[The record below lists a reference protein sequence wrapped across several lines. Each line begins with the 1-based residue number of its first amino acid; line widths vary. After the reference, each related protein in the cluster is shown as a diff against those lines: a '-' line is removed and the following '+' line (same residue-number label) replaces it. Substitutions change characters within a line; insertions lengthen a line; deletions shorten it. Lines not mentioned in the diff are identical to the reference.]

1 MADVVGL
8 QGVWA
13 VEVYNYGT
21 EVECG
26 EGCDTA
32 FWNTMLQKGTQTGC
46 FASDDNHNP
55 AKFFDALGGWVCVK
69 SEELTHE
76 AIINHLLAGDYYAS
90 AGPEITAWGVDG
102 DEVYL
107 TCSPAARINFIA
119 GGLVGGSETILQ
131 HESPL
136 THGLHTL
143 HGGETWVRAEV
154 VDHQGRRAWTNP
166 IWL

>member
-1 MADVVGL
+1 
-8 QGVWA
+8 
-13 VEVYNYGT
+13 
-21 EVECG
+21 
-26 EGCDTA
+26 
-32 FWNTMLQKGTQTGC
+32 MLQKGTQTGC

-76 AIINHLLAGDYYAS
+76 AIVNHLLAGDYYAS

-143 HGGETWVRAEV
+143 HGGETWIRAEV

>member
-1 MADVVGL
+1 MSSAAKGSGPWKYITMAP
-8 QGVWA
+8 
-13 VEVYNYGT
+13 

-76 AIINHLLAGDYYAS
+76 AIVNHLLAGDYYAS

-119 GGLVGGSETILQ
+119 GGLV
-131 HESPL
+131 
-136 THGLHTL
+136 
-143 HGGETWVRAEV
+143 AAA
-154 VDHQGRRAWTNP
+154 RRFCSTKAR
-166 IWL
+166 